1 MQKLVRSTSI
11 GIKEKHQV
19 ADAAAHLGYRV
30 TTADVS
36 ARTGL
41 PLSVTEILLNQLA
54 ADTGGSVEVD
64 EKGKLVYRLPPGF
77 RSIFLGRRLKAALKP
92 ILVPAN
98 HAGAYLFR
106 CFMAIML
113 MVSPVMIVSIYS
125 LALTREGKVRD
136 RELLNLLRPFL
147 SLFAWHYDPND
158 LERLPSYLQYPPET
172 NSSYAYDIVTFLLGN
187 TYSYREEDERQWRYI
202 ATLIR
207 TNSGVVTS
215 EQLAPYTGSSFQDE
229 YSVASVLARFDGHPE
244 VTASGNIV
252 YVFPSLQVSTS
263 ENVADELPELFE
275 EKKLRFGSARGSR
288 ATFLWSF
295 AFMNLLFYLPLARA
309 MNWLAE
315 PTAESVFACI
325 YVTFGMLFA
334 VIPAC
339 RLILTL
345 ALNLFIDLRNRQRRK
360 NLALLAEPS
369 PDLVAKLE
377 EAKRYARELDYI
389 DGSKL
394 EYHTGADLVEQVFG
408 DTVPDY
414 IRQNK
419 GRVVTVE
426 PEQAPSIKKLGEIL
440 DPDSLFLIN
449 PPAGKAGLALFGSF
463 QGRSVFVL
471 IEQTEWDHDRIEI
484 ALACRTDLDL
494 EVARPI
500 PKNFV
505 SSASFKK
512 VAVTRLRRF
521 FPALVVYRPA
531 SEPEP
536 EWLID
541 DQDFKEILT
550 GIFRRHN
557 VERVVVREGVR
568 IIKKASVLS
577 RLHDLLQEI
586 GNLAELIEDLDEDPD
601 QEPLIEENA

>member
-1 MQKLVRSTSI
+1 MQKLARSTSI

-19 ADAAAHLGYRV
+19 ADAAAHLGCRV

-41 PLSVTEILLNQLA
+41 PLTVTGTLLNQLA

-64 EKGKLVYRLPPGF
+64 ESGQLVYRLPPGF

-92 ILVPAN
+92 VFLPAY

-125 LALTREGKVRD
+125 LALTKEGKARD

-187 TYSYREEDERQWRYI
+187 AYSYREENERQWRYI

-207 TNSGVVTS
+207 TNAGVVTS
-215 EQLAPYTGSSFQDE
+215 EQLAPYTGSRFQDE

-263 ENVADELPELFE
+263 ENIADELPELFE
-275 EKKLRFGSARGSR
+275 EKKIRFGSARGSR

-295 AFMNLLFYLPLARA
+295 AFMNLLFYLPLVRA
-309 MNWLAE
+309 IDWLAE
-315 PTAESVFACI
+315 PTPESVFACI

-345 ALNLFIDLRNRQRRK
+345 VLNLFIDLRNRRRRE

-369 PDLVAKLE
+369 PELVVKLE
-377 EAKRYARELDYI
+377 EAKRFARELDYI

-426 PEQAPSIKKLGEIL
+426 PEQAPSIKKLAEVL
-440 DPDSLFLIN
+440 DPDSMILIN
-449 PPAGKAGLALFGSF
+449 PPAGKAGLALFGSYRA
-463 QGRSVFVL
+463 RSVFVL
-471 IEQTEWDHDRIEI
+471 IEQSEWDHDRIEI
-484 ALACRTDLDL
+484 AFSCRTDLDL
-494 EVARPI
+494 EIARPI

-512 VAVTRLRRF
+512 VAVAKLRSF
-521 FPALVVYRPA
+521 FPSLEVYRPA
-531 SEPEP
+531 SEPAP
-536 EWLID
+536 QWLTGD
-541 DQDFKEILT
+541 HRFKDILT

-568 IIKKASVLS
+568 IIKKASGLK
-577 RLHDLLQEI
+577 RLNDLLQDI
-586 GNLAELIEDLDEDPD
+586 SSLAELIEN
-601 QEPLIEENA
+601 QAPLIEENA

>member
-1 MQKLVRSTSI
+1 MQKLARSTSI

-41 PLSVTEILLNQLA
+41 PLTVTGTLLNQLA

-64 EKGKLVYRLPPGF
+64 ESGQLVYRLPPGF

-92 ILVPAN
+92 VFLPAY

-125 LALTREGKVRD
+125 LALTKEGKARD

-187 TYSYREEDERQWRYI
+187 AYSYREENERQWRYI

-207 TNSGVVTS
+207 TNAGVVTS
-215 EQLAPYTGSSFQDE
+215 EQLAPYTGSRFQDE

-263 ENVADELPELFE
+263 ENIADELPELFE
-275 EKKLRFGSARGSR
+275 EKKIRFGSARGSR

-309 MNWLAE
+309 IDWLAE
-315 PTAESVFACI
+315 PTPESVFACI

-345 ALNLFIDLRNRQRRK
+345 VLNLFIDLRNRRRRE

-369 PDLVAKLE
+369 PELVVKLE
-377 EAKRYARELDYI
+377 EAKRFARELDYI

-426 PEQAPSIKKLGEIL
+426 PEQAPSIKKLAEVL
-440 DPDSLFLIN
+440 DPDSMILIN
-449 PPAGKAGLALFGSF
+449 PPAGKAGLALFGSYRA
-463 QGRSVFVL
+463 RSVFVL
-471 IEQTEWDHDRIEI
+471 IEQSEWDHDRIEI
-484 ALACRTDLDL
+484 ALSCRTDLDL
-494 EVARPI
+494 EIARPI

-512 VAVTRLRRF
+512 VAVAKLRSF
-521 FPALVVYRPA
+521 FPSLEVYRPA
-531 SEPEP
+531 SEPAP
-536 EWLID
+536 QWLTGD
-541 DQDFKEILT
+541 HRFKDILT

-568 IIKKASVLS
+568 IIKKASGLK
-577 RLHDLLQEI
+577 RLNDLLQDI
-586 GNLAELIEDLDEDPD
+586 SSLAELIED
-601 QEPLIEENA
+601 QAPLIEENA